1 VARITRKELK
11 SDKFALEVQ
20 HGLTFFEQ
28 HQKEI
33 LRYGG
38 VALGVLALAF
48 GAGTYR
54 RHQQGLRQQALG
66 RAIQV
71 QETSVGPVVPGGAP
85 AFPTQQVKDE
95 AALKAFGEVKAKYT
109 GSDEAEIAEYYT
121 ASIRADQG
129 NLAEAEK
136 SFQEVAQ
143 KGNER
148 YASLAKLSLAQVYF
162 AEAKADLAEKTLR
175 DLAAHPS
182 LFVSADQANIAL
194 ARGLL
199 PTKPA
204 EARKI
209 LDPLRNR
216 QGPTGQVALSLYG
229 QLPPQ

>member
-20 HGLTFFEQ
+20 HGLTIFEA

-38 VALGVLALAF
+38 IALAVIALAF
-48 GAGTYR
+48 GARTYG
-54 RHQQGLRQQALG
+54 RHQQSLRQQTLA

-71 QETSVGPVVPGGAP
+71 QETGVGPVVPGGASM
-85 AFPTQQVKDE
+85 FPTQQVKDE
-95 AALKAFGEVKAKYT
+95 VAIKAFADVKAKYA
-109 GSDEAEIAEYYT
+109 GSDEAEIAAYYT

-129 NLAEAEK
+129 NMAEAEK
-136 SFQEVAQ
+136 GFLEVAQ
-143 KGNER
+143 KGSER
-148 YASLAKLSLAQVYF
+148 YASLAKFSLAQVYF
-162 AEAKADLAEKTLR
+162 AEGKVDLAEKTLR
-175 DLAAHPS
+175 DLSAHPTM
-182 LFVSADQANIAL
+182 FVSADQANLAL

-216 QGPTGQVALSLYG
+216 QGATGQVALTLYS